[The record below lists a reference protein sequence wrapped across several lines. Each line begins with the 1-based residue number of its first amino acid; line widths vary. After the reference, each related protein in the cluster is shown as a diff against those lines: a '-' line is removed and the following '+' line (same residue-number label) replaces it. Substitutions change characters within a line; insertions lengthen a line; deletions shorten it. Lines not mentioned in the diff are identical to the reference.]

1 MVSGEKWLAG
11 LRFLSR
17 VLALTLLV
25 LAIVGALAVLLPKN
39 RNQHAPEVKTK
50 APLVRPIKREH
61 LRKDS
66 STIDH

>member
-1 MVSGEKWLAG
+1 
-11 LRFLSR
+11 
-17 VLALTLLV
+17 
-25 LAIVGALAVLLPKN
+25 
-39 RNQHAPEVKTK
+39 VKTK